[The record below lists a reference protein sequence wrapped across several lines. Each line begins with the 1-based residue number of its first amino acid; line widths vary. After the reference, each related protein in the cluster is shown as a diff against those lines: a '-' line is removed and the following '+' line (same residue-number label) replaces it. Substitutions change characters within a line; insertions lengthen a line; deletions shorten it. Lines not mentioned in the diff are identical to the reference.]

1 VTDNGNEPSTSDSQD
16 ASQPGNGEATAI
28 AKSLT
33 GPPTAFQKM
42 TKFVVPFLSVLLCL
56 FTLAEVNYNLMQ
68 PQSALALFVLFG
80 MALCFIQYPIDPK
93 LKDNQ
98 FARWFDVLLGVAAC
112 ACCGYVIVQT
122 EPFFKDYWLKGQSL
136 ANRAGAEQP
145 LDYAVGLL
153 GLILVLEAT
162 RRTIGLIVP
171 LLAMTF
177 VGHSF
182 YCYVVQNDDW
192 LTTISWISWVLPKL
206 PDAVELFVR
215 SIAESIQTIDVPAM
229 PSWLLPHSGQ
239 SVDAIVATTYL
250 QTLGVFGPAATVM
263 FKYVFLFVVFGTFL
277 EMSGATQFIIDFAE
291 RIFGRSPGGPAKVSV
306 LGSGLMGSLSGSA
319 VANAVTT
326 GAFTIPMMRNAGFE
340 RHIAGGIT
348 AAAASGGAL
357 VPPVMG
363 AGAYMMLELV
373 QPQVTFLQVAKAA
386 LVPAILYYLSI
397 FMIVHFYSKRVGA
410 KAIQSD
416 GTDKGSIWKF
426 EAVVFFGAL
435 GILVGLLVWG
445 FSPFKSVTGAL
456 IGILF
461 LSIFRKQLALGTAP
475 RWFALGAFVAGALFH
490 HFVFAETVAEPSIRQ
505 IAESWLDSTL
515 IGTFCLLVFGLL
527 HPAWRPAMLK
537 AFGSSAKNGVSLV
550 AASAC
555 VGIIIGIVQQTG
567 IATDFSATIRGV
579 VETNLFAA
587 LIGIMVCSLILGMGV
602 PSVVCYLLM
611 ATLMGSLLGELGV
624 IPLSAHLFIFYFG
637 MMSMVTPPVA
647 LAAYASA
654 SIAEAPIMKTSF
666 AAFAFSLVG
675 FSLPFMFVYRPE
687 LTLQSDAPQ
696 VKLISYKPA
705 DEAGEPG
712 VLRVSFDRF
721 GNPVPGA
728 KALLLRS
735 GDADPVSLETG
746 DYGSIRTEVLPGDW
760 TLTLQLPNS
769 QTDAEQESSAPVTF
783 GDSLHIGAIDIYD
796 DARDEATITD
806 DEKLNFSYTWGKF
819 TDQRLSIMSVIM
831 SVTAA
836 TIGIMALAA
845 GLAGYMRNLL
855 NPMCRCL
862 LFVAAAFLLY
872 PGSGWDVG
880 GFRLP
885 ITDLIGCV
893 IFAGTIVIA
902 GKADSDDASSAE
914 PAAA

>member
-1 VTDNGNEPSTSDSQD
+1 MTDNVN
-16 ASQPGNGEATAI
+16 SQPNSEAQESPQSRNSDDGEAVATPLPVA
-28 AKSLT
+28 
-33 GPPTAFQKM
+33 PDAFAKM
-42 TKFVVPFLSVLLCL
+42 TKFVVPLLSVLLCL
-56 FTLAEVNYNLMQ
+56 FTLAEVNYNRMQ

-80 MALCFIQYPIDPK
+80 MALCFIQYPIHPK
-93 LKDNQ
+93 FKDNQ
-98 FARWFDVLLGVAAC
+98 LARWFDVLLGVAAC
-112 ACCGYVIVQT
+112 VCCAYVIVQT
-122 EPFFKDYWLKGQSL
+122 EPFFESFWLKKQSL
-136 ANRAGAEQP
+136 ANRAGDEQP
-145 LDYAVGLL
+145 LDYQIGLVGLV
-153 GLILVLEAT
+153 LVLEAT

-171 LLAMTF
+171 LLALTF
-177 VGHSF
+177 VGHSY
-182 YCYVVQNDDW
+182 YCFAVQTYGW
-192 LTTISWISWVLPKL
+192 PS
-206 PDAVELFVR
+206 
-215 SIAESIQTIDVPAM
+215 M
-229 PSWLLPHSGQ
+229 PEWLLPHAGQ

-340 RHIAGGIT
+340 RHVAGGIT

-475 RWFALGAFVAGALFH
+475 RCLALVTFALGTLIH
-490 HFVFAETVAEPSIRQ
+490 HFVIADTVDEPSIRQ

-587 LIGIMVCSLILGMGV
+587 LMGIMVCSLILGMGV

-654 SIAEAPIMKTSF
+654 SIAEAPIMKTAF

-687 LTLQSDAPQ
+687 LTLQSDAPE

-705 DEAGEPG
+705 DEAGESG
-712 VLRVSFDRF
+712 VLRVTFDKF
-721 GNPVPGA
+721 GKTVPGA
-728 KALLLRS
+728 KVSLLQS
-735 GDADPVSLETG
+735 GQDAPLSLETG
-746 DYGSIRTEVLPGDW
+746 DYGNIRTQLAPGDW

-769 QTDAEQESSAPVTF
+769 QTDAEKENDSPIAF
-783 GDSLHIGAIDIYD
+783 GESLHIGSIDVYES
-796 DARDEATITD
+796 ARDEASITD
-806 DEKLNFSYTWGKF
+806 EEKQNFSYTWGKF
-819 TDQRLSIMSVIM
+819 TDQRLSIMNVIM
-831 SVTAA
+831 SVAA
-836 TIGIMALAA
+836 AAIGIIALAA

-855 NPMCRCL
+855 NPLCRGL

-872 PGSGWDVG
+872 PGSGIDVG
-880 GFRLP
+880 PFWLP
-885 ITDLIGCV
+885 ITDVIGCV
-893 IFAGTIVIA
+893 LFAVTVVLA
-902 GKADSDDASSAE
+902 GKAGKDEPECVE
-914 PAAA
+914 PATA

>member
-1 VTDNGNEPSTSDSQD
+1 MTDNANNQLNSESQESSPSRNSDD
-16 ASQPGNGEATAI
+16 GEAI
-28 AKSLT
+28 ANAL
-33 GPPTAFQKM
+33 PMVPDAFAKM
-42 TKFVVPFLSVLLCL
+42 TKYVVPLLSVLLCL
-56 FTLAEVNYNLMQ
+56 FTLAEVNYNRMQ

-80 MALCFIQYPIDPK
+80 MALCFIQYPIHPK
-93 LKDNQ
+93 LKDYQ
-98 FARWFDVLLGVAAC
+98 LARWFDILLGVAAC
-112 ACCGYVIVQT
+112 VCCAYVIVQT
-122 EPFFKDYWLKGQSL
+122 EPIFESFWLKGQSL
-136 ANRAGAEQP
+136 ANRAGDEQP
-145 LDYAVGLL
+145 LDYQIGLVGLV
-153 GLILVLEAT
+153 LVLEAT

-171 LLAMTF
+171 LLALTF
-177 VGHSF
+177 VGHSY
-182 YCYVVQNDDW
+182 YCFAVQTYGW
-192 LTTISWISWVLPKL
+192 PS
-206 PDAVELFVR
+206 
-215 SIAESIQTIDVPAM
+215 M
-229 PSWLLPHSGQ
+229 PEWLLPHAGQ

-340 RHIAGGIT
+340 RHVAGGIT

-475 RWFALGAFVAGALFH
+475 RCLALVTFAVGTLIHQFVIAD
-490 HFVFAETVAEPSIRQ
+490 TVDEPSIRQ
-505 IAESWLDSTL
+505 IAESWLGSTL

-587 LIGIMVCSLILGMGV
+587 LMGIMVCSLILGMGV

-654 SIAEAPIMKTSF
+654 SIAEAPIMKTAF

-687 LTLQSDAPQ
+687 LTLQSDAPE

-705 DEAGEPG
+705 DEAGESG
-712 VLRVSFDRF
+712 VLRVTFDKF
-721 GNPVPGA
+721 GKTVPGA
-728 KALLLRS
+728 KVSLLQS
-735 GDADPVSLETG
+735 GQDAPVSLETG
-746 DYGSIRTEVLPGDW
+746 DYGNIRTQLAPGDW

-769 QTDAEQESSAPVTF
+769 QTDAEKENDAPITF
-783 GDSLHIGAIDIYD
+783 GESLHIGSIDVYES
-796 DARDEATITD
+796 ARDETSITD
-806 DEKLNFSYTWGKF
+806 EEKQNFSYTWGKF
-819 TDQRLSIMSVIM
+819 TDQRLSIMNVIM
-831 SVTAA
+831 SVAA
-836 TIGIMALAA
+836 AAIGIIALAA

-855 NPMCRCL
+855 NPLCRGL

-872 PGSGWDVG
+872 PGSGIDVG
-880 GFRLP
+880 AFWLP
-885 ITDLIGCV
+885 ISDVIGCV
-893 IFAGTIVIA
+893 LFAVTVVLA
-902 GKADSDDASSAE
+902 GKAANVE
-914 PAAA
+914 PECVKPAAT

>member
-1 VTDNGNEPSTSDSQD
+1 VTDNDNEQSNSDSQD
-16 ASQPGNGEATAI
+16 VSQPE
-28 AKSLT
+28 T
-33 GPPTAFQKM
+33 GGASVAAPAGLPNAFLKM
-42 TKFVVPFLSVLLCL
+42 SKIVVPFLSVLLCL
-56 FTLAEVNYNLMQ
+56 FTLGEVNYNLMQ

-80 MALCFIQYPIDPK
+80 MALCFLQHPMHPK
-93 LKDNQ
+93 LKGNQ
-98 FARWFDVLLGVAAC
+98 VARWIDVFLGVAAC
-112 ACCGYVIVQT
+112 ACCAYVIVQT
-122 EPFFKDYWLKGQSL
+122 EPMFESLWLKGQSL
-136 ANRAGAEQP
+136 ANRAGDEQP
-145 LDYAVGLL
+145 LDYQVGLV
-153 GLILVLEAT
+153 GLVLVLEAT

-171 LLAMTF
+171 LLALTF
-177 VGHSF
+177 VGHSY
-182 YCYVVQNDDW
+182 YCFAVQTHGW
-192 LTTISWISWVLPKL
+192 PS
-206 PDAVELFVR
+206 
-215 SIAESIQTIDVPAM
+215 M
-229 PSWLLPHSGQ
+229 PTWLLPHAGQ

-291 RIFGRSPGGPAKVSV
+291 KIFGRSPGGPAKVSV

-386 LVPAILYYLSI
+386 LVPAILYYFSI
-397 FMIVHFYSKRVGA
+397 FMIVHYYSKRVGA
-410 KAIQSD
+410 KPIQNE
-416 GTDKGSIWKF
+416 GKDKGSIWKF
-426 EAVVFFGAL
+426 EAIVFFGAL

-461 LSIFRKQLALGTAP
+461 LSIFRKQLALGTTP
-475 RWFALGAFVAGALFH
+475 RYFALGAFAAGTLIH
-490 HFVFAETVAEPSIRQ
+490 HFAFSDMVDEPSIRQ

-587 LIGIMVCSLILGMGV
+587 LMGIMVCSLILGMGV

-654 SIAEAPIMKTSF
+654 SIAEASIMKTSF

-687 LTLQSDAPQ
+687 LTLQSNAPE

-712 VLRVSFDRF
+712 VLRVTFERF
-721 GNPVPGA
+721 GNSVPGA
-728 KALLLRS
+728 RALLMQP
-735 GDADPVSLETG
+735 GDSEVLTLETG
-746 DYGSIRTEVLPGDW
+746 DYGSIRTDVLPGDW
-760 TLTLQLPNS
+760 TLKLQLPKS
-769 QTDAEQESSAPVTF
+769 QTDEEKESGAAVVF
-783 GDSLHIGAIDIYD
+783 GDSLHIGTIDIYD
-796 DARDEATITD
+796 QARDETAITD
-806 DEKLNFSYTWGKF
+806 EEKLNFSYTWGRF

-831 SVTAA
+831 SVAA
-836 TIGIMALAA
+836 AAIGIMALAA
-845 GLAGYMRNLL
+845 GLAGYLRNLL
-855 NPMCRCL
+855 NPMCRVL

-872 PGSGWDVG
+872 PGAGVNVG

-885 ITDLIGCV
+885 ITDVIGCV
-893 IFAGTIVIA
+893 IFAVTIVVA
-902 GKADSDDASSAE
+902 GKPAGDDASSVE
-914 PAAA
+914 PATA

>member
-1 VTDNGNEPSTSDSQD
+1 MQFQLVVSLMHLDSPKFESIEDSRLEQPSVTDHGNDQSSSGSQD
-16 ASQPGNGEATAI
+16 DAESGNAGSAA
-28 AKSLT
+28 AAARLT
-33 GPPTAFQKM
+33 TTVPNAFQNM
-42 TKFVVPFLSVLLCL
+42 TKVVVPLLSVLLCL

-80 MALCFIQYPIDPK
+80 MALCFIQHPIHPK
-93 LKDNQ
+93 LKDNHLV
-98 FARWFDVLLGVAAC
+98 RWFDVLLGIAAC
-112 ACCGYVIVQT
+112 ACCAYVIVQT
-122 EPFFKDYWLKGQSL
+122 EPFFESFWLKGQSL
-136 ANRAGAEQP
+136 ANRAGDEQP
-145 LDYAVGLL
+145 LDYQVGLV
-153 GLILVLEAT
+153 GLVLVLEAT

-171 LLAMTF
+171 LLALTF
-177 VGHSF
+177 VGHSY
-182 YCYVVQNDDW
+182 YCFAVQTHGW
-192 LTTISWISWVLPKL
+192 PS
-206 PDAVELFVR
+206 
-215 SIAESIQTIDVPAM
+215 M
-229 PSWLLPHSGQ
+229 PTWLLPHAGQ

-340 RHIAGGIT
+340 RHVAGGIT

-410 KAIQSD
+410 KPIQTD
-416 GTDKGSIWKF
+416 GSDKGSIWKF

-461 LSIFRKQLALGTAP
+461 LSIFRKQLALGTTP
-475 RWFALGAFVAGALFH
+475 RYMALGAFAAGTLIH
-490 HFVFAETVAEPSIRQ
+490 HFAFAGMVDEPSIRQ
-505 IAESWLDSTL
+505 IAESWLNSTL

-537 AFGSSAKNGVSLV
+537 AFSSSARNGVSLV

-587 LIGIMVCSLILGMGV
+587 LMGIMVCSLILGMGV

-654 SIAEAPIMKTSF
+654 SIAEAPIMKTAF

-687 LTLQSDAPQ
+687 LTLQSDAPE

-712 VLRVSFDRF
+712 LLRVTFEKF
-721 GNPVPGA
+721 GNSVPGA
-728 KALLLRS
+728 KISLQQS
-735 GDADPVSLETG
+735 GRDKPLALETG
-746 DYGSIRTEVLPGDW
+746 DYGNVSTKVSPGVW
-760 TLTLQLPNS
+760 TLKLQLPKS
-769 QTDAEQESSAPVTF
+769 QTDSEMESEAPTTF
-783 GDSLHIGAIDIYD
+783 EDPLHIGSIDIYET
-796 DARDEATITD
+796 ARDEASVS
-806 DEKLNFSYTWGKF
+806 DEEKQNFSFTWGRF
-819 TDQRLSIMSVIM
+819 SDQRLSIMKVILSV
-831 SVTAA
+831 AA
-836 TIGIMALAA
+836 AAIGIIALAA

-855 NPMCRCL
+855 NPLCRVL
-862 LFVAAAFLLY
+862 LFVSAAFLLY
-872 PGSGWDVG
+872 PGSGIDVG
-880 GFRLP
+880 AFRLP
-885 ITDLIGCV
+885 ISDIIGCV
-893 IFAGTIVIA
+893 LFAATIVLA
-902 GKADSDDASSAE
+902 GKAESDEPASAE
-914 PAAA
+914 PAAV